1 MADSSEK
8 AYWEMSGI
16 KRLLPS
22 LVALLVIGVGTG
34 VYLGSDNYFNE
45 ENAAKIDLS
54 AIEITLKCLSEDS
67 IEAVRNSG
75 SIDVVIPRCSEE
87 LRVVLG
93 DGFQSIGYGAFRAIL
108 ATVSAAN
115 FAEYGASSAQSYEE
129 IKNSSHLDCSRTI
142 LLVGYLL
149 DALESRDLKPIGF
162 DGEFIG
168 NHAQLLFNSKSDVI
182 LLDPTSGII
191 AKTNFDNLL
200 RGVPLDEKSI
210 RVFSMKGKSSNSFRE
225 NVYMAISHGKYLP
238 SDFMY
243 MHESLAEQK
252 HGGSDSYF
260 TSGGITVRA
269 KSKGQS

>member
-1 MADSSEK
+1 MADLSKK
-8 AYWEMSGI
+8 AFRGMS
-16 KRLLPS
+16 RTQRSFPS
-22 LVALLVIGVGTG
+22 LIALLVIGLGIG
-34 VYLGSDNYFNE
+34 VHLRLDNSFNE
-45 ENAAKIDLS
+45 EKAAKVDLS
-54 AIEITLKCLSEDS
+54 AIDITLKCLSEDS

-75 SIDVVIPRCSEE
+75 SIDVLIPRCSEE

-93 DGFQSIGYGAFRAIL
+93 DEFQSIGYGAFRAIL
-108 ATVSAAN
+108 ATVTAAN

-149 DALESRDLKPIGF
+149 DALESQRLQPIGF
-162 DGEFIG
+162 DGGFIG
-168 NHAQLLFNSKSDVI
+168 NHAQLLFNGKNDAI

-191 AKTNFDNLL
+191 AKTSFNDLL
-200 RGVPLDEKSI
+200 RGIPLDEKSI
-210 RVFSMKGKSSNSFRE
+210 KAFSMKDKSINSFRE

-238 SDFMY
+238 SDLMY

-252 HGGSDSYF
+252 LGGSDSYF
-260 TSGGITVRA
+260 TPGGITVRS